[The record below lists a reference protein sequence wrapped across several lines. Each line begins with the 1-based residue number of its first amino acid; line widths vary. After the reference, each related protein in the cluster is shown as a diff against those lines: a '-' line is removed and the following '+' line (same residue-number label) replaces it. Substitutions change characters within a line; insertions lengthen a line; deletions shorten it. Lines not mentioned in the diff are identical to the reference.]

1 MTGIEKIVAKINE
14 DAEAEY
20 RRILAEVEAQA
31 DGILADAKAAA
42 HAAAEAA
49 IAAAEGERAEI
60 ERRAVSMAGLDVRK
74 MRLELKQK
82 LLQQAFDQALS
93 KLVSLPDADYE
104 GFLTAL
110 ASNAAADGAELVF
123 SAKDREKFGAAVVRR
138 VNDALK
144 SRGAAV
150 SLSAETR
157 NIPGGVIVRNGRV
170 EVNCAFDTLI
180 GDQREELAAEAAKIL
195 F

>member
-1 MTGIEKIVAKINE
+1 M
-14 DAEAEY
+14 
-20 RRILAEVEAQA
+20 
-31 DGILADAKAAA
+31 
-42 HAAAEAA
+42 
-49 IAAAEGERAEI
+49 
-60 ERRAVSMAGLDVRK
+60 
-74 MRLELKQK
+74 
-82 LLQQAFDQALS
+82 
-93 KLVSLPDADYE
+93 
-104 GFLTAL
+104 TAL

-123 SAKDREKFGAAVVRR
+123 SAKRPRKVWRGRRAARKRR
-138 VNDALK
+138 AEIG
-144 SRGAAV
+144 GAAV

>member
-1 MTGIEKIVAKINE
+1 MKNCSKINE

-20 RRILAEVEAQA
+20 RRILAEAEAQA

-82 LLQQAFDQALS
+82 LLQQAFDQAL
-93 KLVSLPDADYE
+93 
-104 GFLTAL
+104 
-110 ASNAAADGAELVF
+110 
-123 SAKDREKFGAAVVRR
+123 
-138 VNDALK
+138 
-144 SRGAAV
+144 
-150 SLSAETR
+150 
-157 NIPGGVIVRNGRV
+157 
-170 EVNCAFDTLI
+170 
-180 GDQREELAAEAAKIL
+180 
-195 F
+195 